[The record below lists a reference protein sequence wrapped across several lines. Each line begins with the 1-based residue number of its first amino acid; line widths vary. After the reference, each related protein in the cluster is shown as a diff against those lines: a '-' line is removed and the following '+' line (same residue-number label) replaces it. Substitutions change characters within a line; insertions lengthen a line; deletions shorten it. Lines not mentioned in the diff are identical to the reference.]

1 MKGQLSSFNEAEVLY
16 NKDTREP
23 KADKMLR
30 LKSRRKR
37 TRGKVSCVNRSFLY
51 NSNLKSRSDY
61 TLV

>member
-37 TRGKVSCVNRSFLY
+37 TRGKVSCVNRR
-51 NSNLKSRSDY
+51 LKKE
-61 TLV
+61 